1 MKSRNRDTA
10 VNLKQLRYFIVTAD
24 YGSIASAARALEVA
38 QPAVSQQL
46 ANLEHELKTT
56 LFERNFRGV
65 SLTVSGRVFYDYATV
80 MLQQFNTVRLQIH
93 ELEQNLRGDIVVGMT
108 QAVCNILAA
117 PLQAVLQQRHP
128 GIELLINTAQSS
140 TLHRWLEQREVDL
153 VIGYPAFD
161 NHKVCRTVPL
171 LAEQFF
177 LVFNAQIRA
186 QHRFLARNK
195 TIPFARLTEF
205 EISVPNQRSA
215 LLDILHKYE
224 AETGVNLMLKNS
236 VGQLITGLPQML
248 EQGQVFILP
257 SPAFYH
263 LLPKQQLYAL
273 AITAPD
279 VSCNI
284 ALSSS
289 LNRPFTP
296 IMEQVQQL
304 IVEEVRKLHS
314 LGYWQGTLL
323 C

>member
-1 MKSRNRDTA
+1 M
-10 VNLKQLRYFIVTAD
+10 NLKQLRYFIVTAD
-24 YGSIASAARALEVA
+24 YGSIASAARALDVA

-65 SLTVSGRVFYDYATV
+65 SLTASGRVFYDYATV
-80 MLQQFNTVRLQIH
+80 VLQQFNTVRLQIH
-93 ELEQNLRGDIVVGMT
+93 ELEQQIQGDIVIGMT
-108 QAVCNILAA
+108 QSVCNILAA
-117 PLQAVLQQRHP
+117 PLQAALQRRYP
-128 GIELLINTAQSS
+128 GIELLINTGQSG
-140 TLHRWLEQREVDL
+140 TLLRWLEQREVDL

-161 NHKVCRTVPL
+161 SQKVCRTVPL

-177 LVFNAQIRA
+177 LVFNAQVRA
-186 QHRFLARNK
+186 KHRFLSRTK
-195 TIPFARLTEF
+195 TIPFARLAEF

-215 LLDILHKYE
+215 LVDILHKYE
-224 AETGVNLMLKNS
+224 AETGVKLMLKNAI
-236 VGQLITGLPQML
+236 GQLITGLPQML

-257 SPAFYH
+257 SSAFYH
-263 LLPKQQLYAL
+263 LLAKQQLYVL
-273 AITAPD
+273 PVSEPQ

-284 ALSSS
+284 ALISS

-304 IVEEVRKLHS
+304 IIAEVRQLHQQ
-314 LGYWQGTLL
+314 GYWQGALL